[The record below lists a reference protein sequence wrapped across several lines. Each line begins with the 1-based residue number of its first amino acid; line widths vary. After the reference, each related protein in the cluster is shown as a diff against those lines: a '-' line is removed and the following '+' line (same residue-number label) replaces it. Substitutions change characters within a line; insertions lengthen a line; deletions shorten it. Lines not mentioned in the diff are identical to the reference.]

1 MKNRILNLM
10 LCVLPLIMWSACE
23 KPYDENKKI
32 GPPRF
37 TPQQIMTVLEG
48 KWQMLTAKQVDEKS
62 LTKEA
67 IDITDFFTQEPGSN
81 VPSIVFNTDYTFITD
96 TTGVVVDYFGV
107 SNGKWSFDDP
117 AYPSVI
123 NLTDANDNS
132 VGSISIGTNLL
143 SLNPMLLYTKSA
155 MCGEEK
161 AFTYN
166 LEFLKQ

>member
-1 MKNRILNLM
+1 MKNRILKLI
-10 LCVLPLIMWSACE
+10 LCVLPLVWSACE
-23 KPYDENKKI
+23 KPYDETKKI

-48 KWQMLTAKQVDEKS
+48 KWQLQTAKQVDEKS

-81 VPSIVFNTDYTFITD
+81 MPSIVFKTDNTFTAD
-96 TTGVVVDYFGV
+96 TAGVAVDYFGV
-107 SNGKWSFDDP
+107 VGGKWNFDDP
-117 AYPSVI
+117 AYPTLI
-123 NLTDANDNS
+123 NLTDVNDQ
-132 VGSISIGTNLL
+132 VIGSIGIGANLL

-166 LEFLKQ
+166 LEFIKQ